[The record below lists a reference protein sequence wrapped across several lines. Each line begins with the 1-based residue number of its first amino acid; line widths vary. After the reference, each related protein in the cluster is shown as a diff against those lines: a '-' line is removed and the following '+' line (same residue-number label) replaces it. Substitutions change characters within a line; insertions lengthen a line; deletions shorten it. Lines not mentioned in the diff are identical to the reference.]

1 MAPSDD
7 GGTGSAEGG
16 PPGTSSWMVSSP
28 PIVGLPGKCLDVR
41 NAATA
46 DGQAVHLWTCL
57 SAANQKWTLP

>member
-1 MAPSDD
+1 
-7 GGTGSAEGG
+7 
-16 PPGTSSWMVSSP
+16 MVSSP